1 MKRMKQVFSMFLVMF
16 LVLSII
22 SPNAASASTMKPSL
36 KAVTTQVTSPIY
48 QSKSTH
54 SEKVATVKKGATV
67 SIVSEAKGWSYVTYG
82 SKKGYMVSKSFTPKQ
97 NEMTTKKSVSLYS
110 STSSKAHKI
119 KTLSPDT
126 EVLVLKEYRSW
137 ALVQFGGT
145 SGWMAKSHLK
155 SRVKKPVIKAAT
167 VQKDVSII
175 YVSPSTSA
183 KEVSTLKFGDSVVIL
198 SEAEGWSHIRFGQV
212 TGYMIS
218 KDFTPE
224 ETEFATTHSSIVYY
238 DTSSK
243 SEKVT
248 TVPANAIVT
257 VLKVYRSWSLVQYES
272 QVGWMATRYL
282 VLQDTNPE
290 PDPVEDE
297 PTPPTVPEEPTIP
310 EDPNAEFKQLVKAS
324 YEKVSQSNDWQE
336 PSAEIV
342 RLINEYR
349 LENGLNPLADR
360 QSLVEFVAFRW
371 DDMKTNDYVAHNSP
385 VYGSLFEMTEK
396 AGIGIQKFAGEN
408 IAWNQMTPVQ
418 VVQAWKDSPGHNAN
432 MLNPYYTHSGLIW
445 KDGLAVHVF
454 EGDL

>member
-1 MKRMKQVFSMFLVMF
+1 MKRMKQFFSMFLVMF
-16 LVLSII
+16 LVLSVI
-22 SPNAASASTMKPSL
+22 SPNAASASTVRPSL

-54 SEKVATVKKGATV
+54 SKKVATVKKGATV

-97 NEMTTKKSVSLYS
+97 NEMATKKSVSLYS
-110 STSSKAHKI
+110 STSSKSHKI

-167 VQKDVSII
+167 VQTDVSII

-183 KEVSTLKFGDSVVIL
+183 KEVSTLKYGDSVVIL

-224 ETEFATTHSSIVYY
+224 ETEFTTTHSSIVYY

-297 PTPPTVPEEPTIP
+297 PTPPTVPEEPTVP

-336 PSAEIV
+336 QSAEV
-342 RLINEYR
+342 LRLINVYR
-349 LENGLNPLADR
+349 AENGLAPLSSKQD
-360 QSLVEFVAFRW
+360 LIEFATFRW
-371 DDMKTNDYVAHNSP
+371 DDMKMNNYIAHDSP
-385 VYGSLFEMTEK
+385 IHGTLFEMSDK
-396 AGIGIQKFAGEN
+396 FGISLNHYAGEN
-408 IAWNQMTPVQ
+408 LAWNATSPVQ
-418 VVQAWKDSPGHNAN
+418 VVDIWKNSPGHNAA
-432 MLNPYYTHSGLIW
+432 MLYPYYTHSGLVW
-445 KDGLAVHVF
+445 KDDIAVLVF
-454 EGDL
+454 QGEY

>member
-1 MKRMKQVFSMFLVMF
+1 MKRMKQFFSMFLVMF
-16 LVLSII
+16 LVLSVI
-22 SPNAASASTMKPSL
+22 SPNAASASKVRPSL

-54 SEKVATVKKGATV
+54 SKKVATVKKGATV

-97 NEMTTKKSVSLYS
+97 NEMATKKSVSLYS
-110 STSSKAHKI
+110 STSSKSHKI
-119 KTLSPDT
+119 KTLFPDI

-167 VQKDVSII
+167 VQTDVSII

-243 SEKVT
+243 SEKVMT
-248 TVPANAIVT
+248 IPANAIVT

-290 PDPVEDE
+290 PDPIEDE
-297 PTPPTVPEEPTIP
+297 PTPPTVPEEPTVP

-336 PSAEIV
+336 QSVEV
-342 RLINEYR
+342 LRLVNLYR
-349 LENGLNPLADR
+349 VENGLKP
-360 QSLVEFVAFRW
+360 LVEKQNLLEFALFRW
-371 DDMKTNDYVAHNSP
+371 DDMKTNDYISHDSP
-385 VYGSLFEMTEK
+385 IYGSFYEMGGK
-396 AGIGIQKFAGEN
+396 VGIGIDRLSTEN
-408 IAWNQMTPVQ
+408 IAWNQMTPNQ
-418 VVQAWKDSPGHNAN
+418 VFEVWKYSLYHNAT
-432 MLNPYYTHSGLIW
+432 MLEPNYTHTGIIW
-445 KDGLAVHVF
+445 KDGLAVQVF
-454 EGDL
+454 EEDL